1 MKIAVAYQDGEI
13 YGHFG
18 HCPMFAVYEYGDY
31 VSDCKKTLVDTSML
45 SGHQAMAAK
54 MKELDVAA
62 VMAGNMGG
70 EAKAE
75 LLSLGIVPIAGYS
88 GDADTA
94 ADLLVTGQLPVN
106 GAEGGEPLDDGVA
119 RQLVVVP
126 APDGDSRSDGPHHVQ
141 ERLRR
146 GAVAAVVT
154 RNIDVG
160 VNERAA
166 HFLKG

>member
-45 SGHQAMAAK
+45 TGHQAMAAK

-75 LLSLGIVPIAGYS
+75 LLSLGIVPIAGP
-88 GDADTA
+88 GC
-94 ADLLVTGQLPVN
+94 
-106 GAEGGEPLDDGVA
+106 
-119 RQLVVVP
+119 R
-126 APDGDSRSDGPHHVQ
+126 
-141 ERLRR
+141 
-146 GAVAAVVT
+146 
-154 RNIDVG
+154 
-160 VNERAA
+160 
-166 HFLKG
+166 